1 MNILFYDTGSY
12 TYNDL
17 LSHFE
22 KLGHT
27 CNFMLYLFPNPFEDE
42 FFCERMQQELHAQKY
57 DLVFS
62 VNFFPLVATVCKEN
76 NIPYLSWS
84 YDSPIDEKYA
94 PYFEM
99 ETNYICLFDRAEVTR
114 YQNAGFTKVF
124 HFPLAVNTERLEK
137 QLQGVPTPI
146 PYIADASFVG
156 QLYSTNDLDLLLSKS
171 NDYIRGYMESIIQA
185 QLRIYGYNLIND
197 VIPNEL
203 YNTLNDIYIKNSVP
217 PTPLPRYGFINSIL
231 KQVTRR
237 ERIFLLEE
245 LANYFKVEHFSQ
257 SKYNFR
263 TPVLHMPSVD
273 YYKEMPL
280 VFRTSKLNLCPTLR
294 SIQSGMPLR
303 ALDITGSGGTL
314 FSNYQAEL
322 AENFANDEE
331 VIMYSSMEEAID
343 KAHFY
348 LSNDSVREAIAQNGF
363 KKTKKCFDYTVAL
376 PKLLDMIKK

>member
-17 LSHFE
+17 LYHFE

-27 CNFMLYLFPNPFEDE
+27 CKFMLYLFPDPFEDD
-42 FFCERMQQELHAQKY
+42 FFCERMKQELDTQNY

-62 VNFFPLVATVCKEN
+62 VNFFPLVATVCKEKG
-76 NIPYLSWS
+76 IPYLSWS

-94 PYFEM
+94 SYFEM
-99 ETNYICLFDRAEVTR
+99 DTNYICLFDRMEVTR
-114 YQNAGFTKVF
+114 YQNAGYTRVF

-137 QLQGVPTPI
+137 QLLGVPTPI
-146 PYIADASFVG
+146 PYITDVSFVG
-156 QLYSTNDLDLLLSKS
+156 QLYATKDLDLLLSLS
-171 NDYIRGYMESIIQA
+171 NDYIRGYIESIIQA

-197 VIPNEL
+197 VIPDDL
-203 YNTLNDIYIKNSVP
+203 IDALSDIFMKNSEP
-217 PTPLPRYGFINSIL
+217 PMPLPREGFVRSLL

-257 SKYNFR
+257 SKYSFR
-263 TPVLHMPSVD
+263 APVLHMPPVD

-294 SIQSGMPLR
+294 SIQSGIPLR
-303 ALDITGSGGTL
+303 ALDILGSGGAL
-314 FSNYQAEL
+314 FSNYQIEL
-322 AENFANDEE
+322 AENFTSDEE

-348 LSNDSVREAIAQNGF
+348 LANDTLREAIARNGF
-363 KKTKKCFDYTVAL
+363 EKTKKCFDYTVAL
-376 PKLLDMIKK
+376 PKLFDIIKQ